1 MNQLSWL
8 LYIANVSGTLS
19 AVTAWL
25 AILCLIGGA
34 ACLLVW
40 VGNKD
45 CALEQYQ
52 TRDREFG
59 QPYLHTRT
67 IEDLKEGKDFL
78 KTVKQ
83 IWKTLFTASTMLL
96 VLTIITPR
104 AETVYA
110 IAASEM
116 GEQILKTPTASKAAK
131 ALESWLDKQIREN
144 SK

>member
-8 LYIANVSGTLS
+8 LYIANVAGTLS

-25 AILCLIGGA
+25 AILCLIGGIG
-34 ACLLVW
+34 CLLIW

-45 CALEQYQ
+45 CAFEQYQ
-52 TRDREFG
+52 TKDREFG
-59 QPYLHTRT
+59 QPYLHTRP
-67 IEDLKEGKDFL
+67 IEDVKEGKAFL
-78 KTVKQ
+78 KTVKK

-96 VLTIITPR
+96 ILTIITPR
-104 AETVYA
+104 SEAVYA

-116 GEQILKTPTASKAAK
+116 GEQILKTPTASKAVK

>member
-8 LYIANVSGTLS
+8 LYIANVAGTLS

-25 AILCLIGGA
+25 AILCLIGGIV
-34 ACLLVW
+34 CLLVW

-45 CALEQYQ
+45 YALEQYQ
-52 TRDREFG
+52 TKDREFG
-59 QPYLHTRT
+59 QPYLHTRP
-67 IEDLKEGKDFL
+67 IEDVKEGKAFL

-96 VLTIITPR
+96 ILTIITPR
-104 AETVYA
+104 SETVYA

-116 GEQILKTPTASKAAK
+116 GEQILKTPTASKAVK